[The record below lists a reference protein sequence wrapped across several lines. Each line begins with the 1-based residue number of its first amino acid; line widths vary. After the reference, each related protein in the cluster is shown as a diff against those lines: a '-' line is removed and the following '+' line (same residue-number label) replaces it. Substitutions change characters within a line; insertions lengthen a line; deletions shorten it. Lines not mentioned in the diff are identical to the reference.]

1 MVYKIFSIIFL
12 MLAIFIDLMSKSQ
25 WADIITKLSTDYWKY
40 KGFYNLPDG
49 LKGNILCFG
58 VLSIYLGLFSIL

>member
-1 MVYKIFSIIFL
+1 

-40 KGFYNLPDG
+40 KGFYDLPDG
-49 LKGNILCFG
+49 LKGN
-58 VLSIYLGLFSIL
+58 VLEFCQYFWVYFMNF